1 MSTLLV
7 WREQLQIFYAK
18 YSFFIRTGFQF
29 CLGFL
34 VFYQINTNIG
44 FMKAAS
50 SMVCTA
56 GLAAICAFLPL
67 IVMVMAATA
76 LVLLHF
82 YTLSLPVAIVAAL
95 LFLLM
100 YIFYF
105 RFSSGKSWLVLL
117 MASSFAMDIPFVLPI
132 AAGLLGTPV
141 CIVPAACG
149 TFSYYMIHL
158 VKGSSSTFKADD
170 GVELVETLISFTKQ
184 TLMNQEMWVMIAAV
198 AACILFVYSIRTLSI
213 DHAWKFASTVGAVT
227 AVVIGAT
234 GNVALNL
241 HISLSPLIISAA
253 IGVLVGLLLELI
265 FLSVDYAR
273 TEYLE
278 FEDDEYHYYVKAVPK
293 IGVTVPQKSVKH
305 INERQNT
312 GNIGSKNIRG
322 NNGSQA
328 SASYGTGYPERQKS
342 ADEILLE
349 RSLNK
354 ELGLDGKR

>member
-18 YSFFIRTGFQF
+18 YSIFIRIGLQF
-29 CLGFL
+29 ILAFV
-34 VFYQINTNIG
+34 VFRQINSNIG

-50 SMVCTA
+50 STACTL
-56 GLAAICAFLPL
+56 GLSALCALLPV

-105 RFSSGKSWLVLL
+105 RFSTGKAWLVLL
-117 MASSFAMDIPFVLPI
+117 MACTFSMNVPFVLPI
-132 AAGLLGTPV
+132 AVGLLGTPV

-149 TFSYYMIHL
+149 TFSYYLIHL
-158 VKGSSSTFKADD
+158 VKGSSSTFKTGD
-170 GVELVETLISFTKQ
+170 GVELIETLLSFTKQ
-184 TLMNQEMWVMIAAV
+184 ALMNQEMWIMVAAV
-198 AACILFVYSIRTLSI
+198 AACVLLVYSVRVLSV
-213 DHAWKFASTVGAVT
+213 DHAWKIASATGAVV
-227 AVVIGAT
+227 AVVIVAA
-234 GNVALNL
+234 GNVMLNL
-241 HISLSPLIISAA
+241 HISLTPLVISGV
-253 IGVLVGLLLELI
+253 IGVLVGLLLEVV

-293 IGVTVPQKSVKH
+293 IGVSVPQKSVKH

-312 GNIGSKNIRG
+312 GSG
-322 NNGSQA
+322 NNWVDNGSQSPLSRA
-328 SASYGTGYPERQKS
+328 TGYLDRPKS

-349 RSLNK
+349 RSLNR
-354 ELGLDGKR
+354 ELGLDGKGRK